1 MKNNTHIK
9 NHDPTWDKSIIIF
22 LVFVWS
28 RHTTTYRHQY
38 QNALQL
44 NSNQNKLHLCDNM
57 QIRQRDQNISNIL
70 NLIIDT
76 ATIWKMNESTKT
88 ANSPSWEGDISA
100 KDLRTF
106 INKEQINEDGEF
118 TILETSR
125 RAKSRDILQLSQTL
139 HDRYNNTTLCDM
151 APPSM
156 HHHCNHQQTN
166 GQSTWNAWWKWNGRG
181 QPSTDHHPS
190 IKDSNWTTNNAR
202 RQISTSTCKN
212 HSATSTS
219 TYGCRHRMEVNE
231 YQMEANEHWM
241 EVNEHRMEVN
251 EHQME
256 GDWQQRWY
264 IEWRWMNIGWRWMNT
279 KWRRM
284 SIKWRWMNIKWWWM
298 DNGWRWMD
306 NGGE

>member
-1 MKNNTHIK
+1 MDSLVNQSNPWIWWKITHTSKIMIR
-9 NHDPTWDKSIIIF
+9 HGDKSIIIF

-125 RAKSRDILQLSQTL
+125 RAKSRDILQVSQTL
-139 HDRYNNTTLCDM
+139 HDRYNNTTLCDI

-181 QPSTDHHPS
+181 QPSTDHHLS
-190 IKDSNWTTNNAR
+190 IKDNEWTTNNSR
-202 RQISTSTCKN
+202 RQISTSTCKKN
-212 HSATSTS
+212 LSATSTS
-219 TYGCRHRMEVNE
+219 TYGCT
-231 YQMEANEHWM
+231 WM
-241 EVNEHRMEVN
+241 EVNV
-251 EHQME
+251 
-256 GDWQQRWY
+256 QQ
-264 IEWRWMNIGWRWMNT
+264 RWMNIR
-279 KWRRM
+279 
-284 SIKWRWMNIKWWWM
+284 
-298 DNGWRWMD
+298 WRWMD
-306 NGGE
+306 NRDDISNGGEWTSNGDE